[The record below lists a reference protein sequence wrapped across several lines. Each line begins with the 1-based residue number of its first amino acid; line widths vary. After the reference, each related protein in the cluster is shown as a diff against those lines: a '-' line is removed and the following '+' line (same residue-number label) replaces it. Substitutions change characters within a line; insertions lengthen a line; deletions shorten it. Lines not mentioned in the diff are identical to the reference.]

1 MHWLPGSSS
10 QSTRPVPVTY
20 SASICLILSFLILPS
35 SFFRFTLASAAELS
49 TNAALVESGG
59 SEGSTLESG
68 VIQPTGI
75 EEGMEAVKIEG
86 ACSTCADGRT
96 QTNLVLDPKCRF
108 TLASPHDWI
117 EITYRRAHHLRGK
130 ATPKNDDQDHP
141 RAQVCR
147 FPTSNPCNVYVRC
160 CHQPPRP
167 FCHTNTPVHRSREC
181 CLLVA
186 GHAQEGCR
194 VLAAA
199 TRIASTTW
207 RSATCKQGLTRCSAD
222 TTVGYQKHDA
232 ANTTDSFMS
241 GSPCA
246 DTSTTVLA

>member
-20 SASICLILSFLILPS
+20 SASICSILLFLILPS

-96 QTNLVLDPKCRF
+96 QTNSVLDPKCRF

-141 RAQVCR
+141 RAQVFR
-147 FPTSNPCNVYVRC
+147 LPTSNPCNVYVLC

-167 FCHTNTPVHRSREC
+167 FLSHKHSGPSIT
-181 CLLVA
+181 
-186 GHAQEGCR
+186 R
-194 VLAAA
+194 VLPPCSRA
-199 TRIASTTW
+199 RPG
-207 RSATCKQGLTRCSAD
+207 GLPYPRRRDKKSLHHLEKRN
-222 TTVGYQKHDA
+222 V
-232 ANTTDSFMS
+232 
-241 GSPCA
+241 
-246 DTSTTVLA
+246 